1 MVGADGA
8 VGRHLAG
15 AATAE
20 PMQSGGTEMV
30 GVDDEYVKAER
41 LAAELLRTTRRERGL
56 TQLDVADEMA
66 QRGFRWTQPTVARV
80 ENGRRHLSFAETRAL
95 MDLLELNEGNSYRR
109 IEPI

>member
-1 MVGADGA
+1 
-8 VGRHLAG
+8 
-15 AATAE
+15 
-20 PMQSGGTEMV
+20 MQSGGTEMV
-30 GVDDEYVKAER
+30 GVDDEYAEVER
-41 LAAELLRTTRRERGL
+41 LAAELLRTARRERGL

-80 ENGRRHLSFAETRAL
+80 EHGRRHLSLAESRAL